1 MRKPID
7 PRKHG
12 LKEPEKCITKHE
24 VLSLPTLSDAPR
36 YAERRYPLE
45 ATVNM
50 WLKALKDH
58 NNQGHA
64 IVESPYI
71 ENSFLR
77 YSYQYENLNYDVEM
91 SCYSA
96 ALNEY
101 AEECRKF
108 AAYEEGKKNRVDMKI
123 DEKIERTER
132 RLANLKA
139 IKSNEPLPF
148 PEGSDVP

>member
-12 LKEPEKCITKHE
+12 LKEPEKFITKHE
-24 VLSLPTLSDAPR
+24 VLSLPTLNDTGRFESK
-36 YAERRYPLE
+36 YPLQS
-45 ATVNM
+45 AINM

-58 NNQGHA
+58 HNQYHT
-64 IVESPYI
+64 IVESPYLDG
-71 ENSFLR
+71 SGFLR
-77 YSYQYENLNYDVEM
+77 YSYQYENLHYNEEM
-91 SCYSA
+91 ACYSA

-108 AAYEEGKKNRVDMKI
+108 ALEEEQKKVKKALAI
-123 DEKIERTER
+123 DDQIIRAEQ

-139 IKSNEPLPF
+139 VKAGQPIPF
-148 PEGSDVP
+148 P